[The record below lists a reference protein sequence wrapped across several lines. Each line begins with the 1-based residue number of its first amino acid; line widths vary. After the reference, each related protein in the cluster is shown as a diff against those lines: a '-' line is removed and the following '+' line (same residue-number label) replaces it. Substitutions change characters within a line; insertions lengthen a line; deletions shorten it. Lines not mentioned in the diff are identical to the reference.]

1 MTLRTVGAGTSITT
15 GTATQQSSPI
25 SGKSTA
31 LRVVATGQNTFVAI
45 GTEPSAT
52 ATDFVVPANS
62 AATLAFSNT
71 SAKVVSIST
80 ATTYTYIDFPQGTAS
95 PFAAGDYVSLDLA
108 DGSDQDYYNFT
119 HKRVKSVDVSFTP
132 NASSGYGRRIRII
145 DAYTGVGIATAFS
158 ADKGASPRDAKL
170 RSSLKVAGLRT
181 ASTNGQINC
190 QQVQIVGG

>member
-45 GTEPSAT
+45 GTEPT
-52 ATDFVVPANS
+52 AAVTDFVVPKDS

-71 SAKVVSIST
+71 SAKISGITT
-80 ATTYTYIDFPQGTAS
+80 ATTFTYIDFPQGTAS

-119 HKRVKSVDVSFTP
+119 HKRVKQVYSDARTQYAYAGENYFSQRIVVEND
-132 NASSGYGRRIRII
+132 YGRNISTSLI
-145 DAYTGVGIATAFS
+145 DNNTT
-158 ADKGASPRDAKL
+158 L
-170 RSSLKVAGLRT
+170 RSSFKVAALTDTGSGKLY
-181 ASTNGQINC
+181 I
-190 QQVQIVGG
+190 QQVQIAGDA